1 MSKKVPVCLSIE
13 EELKHHLE
21 EIASDSGFSQTELVN
36 QALELFLWVVWF
48 IKIALG
54 LVEINLMNPSL
65 TIFVEITVC

>member
-36 QALELFLWVVWF
+36 QALRLFFAVW
-48 IKIALG
+48 
-54 LVEINLMNPSL
+54 EEEEH
-65 TIFVEITVC
+65 T